1 MSDITG
7 EKLAQKTRGKIYT
20 PKHIVKHI
28 LNLSSYCDEN
38 ILNKH
43 VIDNSCGDG
52 AFLVEIVDRYINV
65 ALGANKPPDEIR
77 SDLSIYIHGIEI
89 DDCEHKKAVKNV
101 SEVAKKYGIL
111 NVDWDIICGNTLEI
125 NKYDGKMSFVL
136 GNPPYVRVHNLGE
149 SFEKVKSYNFAQN
162 GMTDLF
168 IVFYEIGLKMLNKTG
183 ILGYITPSSLYNSLA
198 GKGMREY
205 YVKNNIIQ
213 KVVDLKHNQVFN
225 ATTYTTI
232 MILSYNNPS
241 TEIEYYEYDL
251 KTDGLI
257 FVDNLSVNDFYIG
270 DNFYF
275 SSKEN
280 LNYLKSILNN
290 SKKNNSIEV
299 KNGFATLK
307 DDFFI
312 GNFDFSEFLIPVIK
326 ASTGEQK
333 SCIFPYEN
341 NILAPYE
348 KICKNRK
355 LKEHFEKYKDT
366 LAKRSLDKKTQW
378 YAFGRSQGIKDVY
391 KNKFAIGSLLKNVK
405 SIKLFPCK
413 SGVGVY
419 GGLYILSD
427 FSEEKMKKLLLNEK
441 FVNYI
446 MLLGKYKNGG
456 YYTFSSSDLKKFLD
470 FETKNE
476 DRNNEQLGLF
486 VNA

>member
-1 MSDITG
+1 MSDITA

-20 PKHIVKHI
+20 PQNIVKHI
-28 LNLSSYCDEN
+28 LNLSSYCGEN

-65 ALGANKPPDEIR
+65 ALSANKSPEEIR
-77 SDLSIYIHGIEI
+77 SDLSIFIHGIEI

-101 SEVAKKYGIL
+101 SGVAEKYGIL

-198 GKGMREY
+198 GKGMRKY
-205 YVKNNIIQ
+205 FVKNNIIR

-232 MILSYNNPS
+232 MVLSHDNSASPVK
-241 TEIEYYEYDL
+241 YYEYDL
-251 KTDGLI
+251 KSDGLI
-257 FVDNLSVNDFYIG
+257 SVDNLSEDDFFIDG
-270 DNFYF
+270 NFYF
-275 SSKEN
+275 ASKEK
-280 LNYLKSILNN
+280 LNYLKNILNN
-290 SKKNNSIEV
+290 SKKNNSIDV

-312 GNFDFSEFLIPVIK
+312 GYFDFSEFLIPVIK

-333 SCIFPYEN
+333 FCIFPYEN
-341 NILAPYE
+341 NVLIPYE
-348 KICKNRK
+348 KIRKNPK
-355 LKEHFEKYKDT
+355 LKEYFEKHKDT

-391 KNKFAIGSLLKNVK
+391 KNKFAIGSLIKDVK

-413 SGVGVY
+413 SGMGVY

-427 FSEEKMKKLLLNEK
+427 FSEEKIKHLLLNEK
-441 FVNYI
+441 FVDYI
-446 MLLGKYKNGG
+446 ILLGKYKNGG
-456 YYTFSSSDLKKFLD
+456 YYTFSSSDLKKFLEY
-470 FETKNE
+470 ETKDE
-476 DRNNEQLGLF
+476 VRNNEQLGF
-486 VNA
+486 FINT